1 MSRGQTIGGSSSC
14 SGGSSQLDEA
24 PSPARARLGTTGSS
38 MQEGGAL
45 GAAPPLT
52 ISSMTRPSFI
62 QAAADGEAVLPLGG
76 KSGLPVEQL
85 RGASEFSEAGIRE
98 EPAGGAAAGDAG
110 ADDLHTLFGSKSSL
124 PALPQSPG
132 ARIKAGRPATAS
144 PGRAGGG
151 VVQRRGSP
159 AL

>member
-1 MSRGQTIGGSSSC
+1 MSRGQTLGGSGNG
-14 SGGSSQLDEA
+14 SGGSSQLEEA
-24 PSPARARLGTTGSS
+24 PSPARARLGTTGS

-45 GAAPPLT
+45 GAAPPL
-52 ISSMTRPSFI
+52 IIGSIPRPP
-62 QAAADGEAVLPLGG
+62 ADGEAVLPLGS

-98 EPAGGAAAGDAG
+98 EPAGGAAADGAG
-110 ADDLHTLFGSKSSL
+110 ADDLPSLGGSKSSL

-151 VVQRRGSP
+151 GVQRRGSP